1 MESVPTILRARY
13 TFFLF
18 SYPNREKMKQYILL
32 IALLLPIVLHAQSLS
47 GISSHE
53 VVPEHP
59 RLLLTKGE
67 ETLLKDKIYSETL
80 LQNFH
85 NEIIE

>member
-1 MESVPTILRARY
+1 MESVPYVLRDRY

-32 IALLLPIVLHAQSLS
+32 IALLLPVVLHAQSLS

-67 ETLLKDKIYSETL
+67 ETQRDYTGMRPDASATGPYP
-80 LQNFH
+80 
-85 NEIIE
+85 